1 MQSKR
6 TRSSAHPRRRAIV
19 AVQVAVLLIV
29 MLGFAALTVDVGT
42 LYNVRAELQRSA
54 DAAALAGASA
64 YVGDSMMRVRMD
76 PNDSESLAD
85 TLGYATD
92 RTTRYSEFN
101 KTLNEVT
108 RIEQGD
114 ILTGWLDPSDT
125 DGDILTN
132 PASEACNAVSVT
144 IRRRRH
150 GGGVNSSVP
159 YFFAPIFGKS
169 EGASFAS
176 AVAVFDDRVS
186 GFELSDG
193 SGGMLPFSI
202 HDDALDEELANRG
215 DQYTYDHDV
224 DGVATTP
231 DGIREIRLYPYPLSG
246 PGNEGSGNFGILNI
260 GTGNQGLQALRDQI
274 TNGVTADDMEAE
286 VGTSNLTFY
295 DGNGNPVTYQITGSP
310 GMKSGL
316 AASIESI
323 EGQIVGFFVHNN
335 VAEQG
340 ANAVYTI
347 VNIRFGRM
355 MAVKLNGNP
364 NDRYVYVQP
373 ITYTGGG
380 VKIDSNAPS
389 SGGLMGKVLL
399 AR

>member
-1 MQSKR
+1 M
-6 TRSSAHPRRRAIV
+6 A
-19 AVQVAVLLIV
+19 
-29 MLGFAALTVDVGT
+29 
-42 LYNVRAELQRSA
+42 
-54 DAAALAGASA
+54 
-64 YVGDSMMRVRMD
+64 
-76 PNDSESLAD
+76 
-85 TLGYATD
+85 
-92 RTTRYSEFN
+92 RTTPLEKFRN
-101 KTLNEVT
+101 IGIMAHIDAGKTTTTERILYYTGRSYKIGEVHDGT
-108 RIEQGD
+108 AAMDWMEQEQERGITITSAATTCQWEVDNTSYQINIIDTPGHVDFTIEVERSLRI
-114 ILTGWLDPSDT
+114 LD
-125 DGDILTN
+125 G
-132 PASEACNAVSVT
+132 
-144 IRRRRH
+144 
-150 GGGVNSSVP
+150 
-159 YFFAPIFGKS
+159 
-169 EGASFAS
+169 

-202 HDDALDEELANRG
+202 HEDALDEELANGG

-231 DGIREIRLYPYPLSG
+231 DGIREIRLYPYPQSG

-274 TNGVTADDMEAE
+274 TNGVTADDMESE

-310 GMKSGL
+310 GMKSRL

-323 EGQIVGFFVHNN
+323 EGQIVGFFIHNN

-355 MAVKLNGNP
+355 MAVKLNGIP
-364 NDRYVYVQP
+364 NARYVYVQP

-380 VKIDSNAPS
+380 VKIDANAPS